1 MSKKLKGDLML
12 VLTAMVW
19 GGSFVAQKSGMELIG
34 PFAFNGI
41 RTIIGGIVLIPLIM
55 VLDRMKSKKQAS
67 VPAVKA
73 DAADSVL
80 SEADKKNDQKLLI
93 TGSICCGLALLVAG
107 MLQQIGMMY
116 TTAGKAG
123 FITALYVVLV
133 PIFGR
138 ILGKKIRPLIWLCVL
153 ASAFGLYLLCM
164 PASGGFGHIN
174 KGDLIVLACALCFA
188 VHILLI
194 DYFSP
199 KVDGV
204 RLSCIQFFIAG
215 ILCMILMFPLD
226 PVLGYDIPS
235 LSQLLD
241 AWIPIV
247 YAGALSCGAGYTMQI
262 VAQADTD
269 PAVASMILCL
279 ESVFAVIA
287 GMLILGESLSLREA
301 AGCIIMFAA
310 ILAAQLPAKPGI
322 ELAAKKQS

>member
-1 MSKKLKGDLML
+1 ML

>member
-1 MSKKLKGDLML
+1 ML

-67 VPAVKA
+67 APAVKA

-80 SEADKKNDQKLLI
+80 SEADKKNEQKLLI

-310 ILAAQLPAKPGI
+310 ILAAQLPAKPGS
-322 ELAAKKQS
+322 EPALKEC

>member
-67 VPAVKA
+67 APAVKA
-73 DAADSVL
+73 DAADSAL

-204 RLSCIQFFIAG
+204 RLSCLQFFIAG
-215 ILCMILMFPLD
+215 ILCVILMFPLD

-235 LSQLLD
+235 LNQLLD

>member
-1 MSKKLKGDLML
+1 ML

-67 VPAVKA
+67 APAVKA

-80 SEADKKNDQKLLI
+80 SEADKKNEQKLLI

-204 RLSCIQFFIAG
+204 RLSCLQFFIAG
-215 ILCMILMFPLD
+215 ILCVILMFPLD

-310 ILAAQLPAKPGI
+310 ILAAQLPARPGS
-322 ELAAKKQS
+322 EPALKEC

>member
-67 VPAVKA
+67 APAVKA
-73 DAADSVL
+73 DAADSAL

-204 RLSCIQFFIAG
+204 RLSCLQFFIAG
-215 ILCMILMFPLD
+215 ILCVILMFPLD

-247 YAGALSCGAGYTMQI
+247 YAGALSCSAGYTMQI

>member
-1 MSKKLKGDLML
+1 MSKKIKGDLML

-67 VPAVKA
+67 APAVKA
-73 DAADSVL
+73 DAADSAL

-204 RLSCIQFFIAG
+204 RLSCLQFFIAG
-215 ILCMILMFPLD
+215 ILCVILMFPLD

>member
-67 VPAVKA
+67 APAVKA
-73 DAADSVL
+73 DAADSAL
-80 SEADKKNDQKLLI
+80 SETDKKNDQKLLI

-310 ILAAQLPAKPGI
+310 ILAAQLPARPGI

>member
-67 VPAVKA
+67 APAVKA

-80 SEADKKNDQKLLI
+80 SEADKKNEQKLLI

-204 RLSCIQFFIAG
+204 RLSCLQFFIAG
-215 ILCMILMFPLD
+215 ILCVILMFPLD

-310 ILAAQLPAKPGI
+310 ILAAQLPARPGS
-322 ELAAKKQS
+322 EPALKEC

>member
-1 MSKKLKGDLML
+1 ML

-67 VPAVKA
+67 APAVKA

-204 RLSCIQFFIAG
+204 RLSCLQFFIAG
-215 ILCMILMFPLD
+215 ILCVILMFPLD

-310 ILAAQLPAKPGI
+310 ILAAQLPARPGS
-322 ELAAKKQS
+322 EPALKEC

>member
-67 VPAVKA
+67 APAVKA
-73 DAADSVL
+73 DAADSAL
-80 SEADKKNDQKLLI
+80 SETDKKNDQKLLI

-204 RLSCIQFFIAG
+204 RLSCLQFFIAG
-215 ILCMILMFPLD
+215 ILCVILMFPLD

-322 ELAAKKQS
+322 ELAAKKQR

>member
-41 RTIIGGIVLIPLIM
+41 RTIIGGIVLLPLIM

-67 VPAVKA
+67 APAVKA
-73 DAADSVL
+73 DAADSAL

-204 RLSCIQFFIAG
+204 RLSCLQFFIAG
-215 ILCMILMFPLD
+215 ILCGILMFPLD

-310 ILAAQLPAKPGI
+310 ILAAQLPARPGS
-322 ELAAKKQS
+322 EPALKEC

>member
-67 VPAVKA
+67 APAVKA

-215 ILCMILMFPLD
+215 ILCVILMFPLD

-310 ILAAQLPAKPGI
+310 ILAAQLPAKPGS
-322 ELAAKKQS
+322 EPALKEC

>member
-204 RLSCIQFFIAG
+204 RLSCLQFFIAG
-215 ILCMILMFPLD
+215 ILCVILMFPLD

>member
-73 DAADSVL
+73 DAADSAL

-204 RLSCIQFFIAG
+204 RLSCLQFFIAG
-215 ILCMILMFPLD
+215 ILCVILMFPLD

-301 AGCIIMFAA
+301 SGCIIMFAA

>member
-67 VPAVKA
+67 APAVKT

-80 SEADKKNDQKLLI
+80 SEADKKNEQKLLI

-310 ILAAQLPAKPGI
+310 ILAAQLPAKPGS
-322 ELAAKKQS
+322 EPALKEC

>member
-1 MSKKLKGDLML
+1 ML
-12 VLTAMVW
+12 VLTSMVW

-67 VPAVKA
+67 ATAVKA

-80 SEADKKNDQKLLI
+80 SEADKKNEQKLLI

-204 RLSCIQFFIAG
+204 RLSCLQFFIAG
-215 ILCMILMFPLD
+215 ILCVILMFPLD

-322 ELAAKKQS
+322 ELAAKKQR

>member
-1 MSKKLKGDLML
+1 ML

-67 VPAVKA
+67 APAVKT

-80 SEADKKNDQKLLI
+80 SEADKKNEQKLLI

>member
-1 MSKKLKGDLML
+1 ML

-67 VPAVKA
+67 APAVKA
-73 DAADSVL
+73 DAADSAL

-204 RLSCIQFFIAG
+204 RLSCLQFFIAG
-215 ILCMILMFPLD
+215 ILCVILMFPLD

-322 ELAAKKQS
+322 ELASKKQS

>member
-1 MSKKLKGDLML
+1 ML

-67 VPAVKA
+67 APAVKA
-73 DAADSVL
+73 DAADSAL

-204 RLSCIQFFIAG
+204 RLSCLQFFIAG
-215 ILCMILMFPLD
+215 ILCVILMFPLD

-247 YAGALSCGAGYTMQI
+247 YAGALSCSAGYTMQI

>member
-1 MSKKLKGDLML
+1 ML

-67 VPAVKA
+67 ATAVKA

-80 SEADKKNDQKLLI
+80 SEADKKNEQKLLI

-204 RLSCIQFFIAG
+204 RLSCLQFFIAG
-215 ILCMILMFPLD
+215 ILCVILMFPLD

-301 AGCIIMFAA
+301 SGCIIMFAA

>member
-1 MSKKLKGDLML
+1 ML

-67 VPAVKA
+67 APAVKA
-73 DAADSVL
+73 DAADSAL
-80 SEADKKNDQKLLI
+80 SEADKKNEQKLLI

-287 GMLILGESLSLREA
+287 GMLILGESMSLRETF
-301 AGCIIMFAA
+301 GCIIMFAA
-310 ILAAQLPAKPGI
+310 ILTAQLPARPGS
-322 ELAAKKQS
+322 EPALKER

>member
-1 MSKKLKGDLML
+1 ML

-67 VPAVKA
+67 APAVKA
-73 DAADSVL
+73 DAADSAL

-138 ILGKKIRPLIWLCVL
+138 ILGKKIRPLIWLCVM

-310 ILAAQLPAKPGI
+310 ILAAQLPARPGI
-322 ELAAKKQS
+322 ELAGKKQS

>member
-1 MSKKLKGDLML
+1 MSKKIKGDLML

-310 ILAAQLPAKPGI
+310 ILAAQLPARPGI
-322 ELAAKKQS
+322 ELAGKKQS

>member
-1 MSKKLKGDLML
+1 ML

-67 VPAVKA
+67 APAVKT
-73 DAADSVL
+73 DATDSAL
-80 SEADKKNDQKLLI
+80 SEVDKKNEQKLLI

-164 PASGGFGHIN
+164 PASGGLGHIN
-174 KGDLIVLACALCFA
+174 KGDLIVLACAVCFA
-188 VHILLI
+188 VHILII

-204 RLSCIQFFIAG
+204 RLSCMQFFVAG
-215 ILCMILMFPLD
+215 ILCVILMFPLD

-241 AWIPIV
+241 AWLPII
-247 YAGALSCGAGYTMQI
+247 YSGALSCGAGYTMQI
-262 VAQADTD
+262 IAQADTD

-287 GMLILGESLSLREA
+287 GMLILGESMSLREA

-310 ILAAQLPAKPGI
+310 ILAAQLPARPGI
-322 ELAAKKQS
+322 ELAGKKQS

>member
-67 VPAVKA
+67 APAVKA
-73 DAADSVL
+73 DAADSAL

-310 ILAAQLPAKPGI
+310 ILAAQLPARPGI
-322 ELAAKKQS
+322 ELAGKNQS

>member
-1 MSKKLKGDLML
+1 ML

-67 VPAVKA
+67 APAVKA
-73 DAADSVL
+73 DAADSAL
-80 SEADKKNDQKLLI
+80 SEADKKNEQKLLI

-204 RLSCIQFFIAG
+204 RLSCLQFFIAG
-215 ILCMILMFPLD
+215 ILCVILMFPLD

-310 ILAAQLPAKPGI
+310 ILAAQLPARPGS
-322 ELAAKKQS
+322 EPALKEC

>member
-1 MSKKLKGDLML
+1 ML

-73 DAADSVL
+73 DAADSAL

-204 RLSCIQFFIAG
+204 RLSCLQFFIAG
-215 ILCMILMFPLD
+215 ILCVILMFPLD